1 MESDRT
7 IGRVLNVDSFRVVI
21 EIDKEN
27 KSLTKAHYSGICP
40 IARINSYVIIPVGY
54 EKIVGHITKVQMFSE
69 SVEISN
75 KSTITL
81 PDVKRLAWATM
92 IGTLKRKGEAEAYE
106 QGITSYPC
114 LDNPVNFILK
124 EELDCIFDK
133 KVTFNKEDY
142 STGNKNKY
150 YMPIGKCT
158 AFPEYEVKI
167 DPDAL
172 FGKHLAVLGNT
183 GSGKSCTI
191 ATLIQTLMRKEYEGL
206 KLENA
211 HIIIFDTNGEYA
223 SAFKG
228 NNNDK
233 TKGKYVGNC
242 LLIDKEG
249 LKIPYW
255 FMNFEDF
262 RSLFKATDSSQSPVL
277 NMSLV
282 LAKGEIKGEAPITKI
297 LLLLNALKSIENA
310 TLSTE
315 EAWKKARELKTQCG
329 IAKQI
334 IDGNKDTLSI
344 FFKEQIG
351 IPIDQI
357 EDQLSLIRNAI
368 DDRTNLK
375 ESYNPTDYATWY
387 DSNRTTL
394 EGDIANKYKT
404 LIDADMPLYFNK
416 ANYFA
421 DYLHPAMQ
429 IEGRE
434 NTRVREYCS
443 TLILRMNTFFSDE
456 RYKFLFDDYENYPF
470 ALATFLRYCFGRMEN
485 AKYDEFEK
493 QDGEKKTGKPPFID
507 YYFNAIKPKKGQ
519 NHQIVIFDMSLL
531 ASGILENITALLG
544 RLMLEFAQRMG
555 KKKEERG
562 TFPVVLVLEEAHN
575 YIPEKRKAD
584 EKESISKIV
593 FERIAREGRKYGLSL
608 VVSSQRPSELSKT
621 VLSQCN
627 SFIVHRIQN
636 PEDQKYIQT
645 IVPSINEDLLKQ
657 LPSLAQRTALIFGDC
672 VRAPAQ
678 IILNEANPVP
688 DSKDPQFIRKWLNL
702 EKSEKVEP
710 DFEKICEEWEG
721 KKQRT

>member
-7 IGRVLNVDSFRVVI
+7 IGRVLNVDSFRVTI

-69 SVEISN
+69 SAEISN
-75 KSTITL
+75 KSTIML

-92 IGTLKRKGEAEAYE
+92 IGTLKRKGETEVYE

-114 LDNPVNFILK
+114 LDNPAYFILK

-133 KVTFNKEDY
+133 KTALSKDAYEE
-142 STGNKNKY
+142 GGKNKY
-150 YMPIGKCT
+150 YLPVGKST

-191 ATLIQTLMRKEYEGL
+191 AALIQTLMRKEYEGQ
-206 KLENA
+206 KIENA
-211 HIIIFDTNGEYA
+211 HIIIFDTNGEYV

-228 NNNDK
+228 NKGDK
-233 TKGKYVGNC
+233 KKIKQVGNC
-242 LLIDKEG
+242 LPIDKEG

-262 RSLFKATDSSQSPVL
+262 RTLFKATDSSQAPVL

-282 LAKGEIKGEAPITKI
+282 LAKGEFKGEAPATKI

-310 TLSTE
+310 TLSSE
-315 EAWKKARELKTQCG
+315 EAWKRTRELKAQCNM
-329 IAKQI
+329 AKQV
-334 IDGNKDTLSI
+334 IDNNKVPLQGFFSDNIGVSIAEIENKLSSI
-344 FFKEQIG
+344 K
-351 IPIDQI
+351 
-357 EDQLSLIRNAI
+357 NAI
-368 DDRTNLK
+368 DDRGNFK
-375 ESYNPTDYATWY
+375 DSYNPDDYASWY
-387 DSNRTTL
+387 DSHRTSF
-394 EGDIANKYKT
+394 EADIANKVKN

-416 ANYFA
+416 KNYFS

-429 IEGRE
+429 IEGRD

-443 TLILRMNTFFSDE
+443 TLILRMNTFFTDE

-470 ALATFLRYCFGRMEN
+470 ALATFLRYCFGRMGN
-485 AKYDEFEK
+485 AKYNEFEK
-493 QDGEKKTGKPPFID
+493 QVEEGKTGKPPFLD
-507 YYFNAIKPKKGQ
+507 YYKDAIDSKDKKGK
-519 NHQIVIFDMSLL
+519 NHQVVIFDMSLL

-555 KKKEERG
+555 KNKEDRG
-562 TFPVVLVLEEAHN
+562 AFPVVLILEEAHN
-575 YIPEKRKAD
+575 YIPEKRKGD
-584 EKESISKIV
+584 EKEAISKII
-593 FERIAREGRKYGLSL
+593 FERIAREGRKFGLSL

-678 IILNEANPVP
+678 IIINEANPLP
-688 DSKDPQFIRKWLNL
+688 DSKDPQFMKKWLNL
-702 EKSEKVEP
+702 ERSTEVEP

-721 KKQRT
+721 KK